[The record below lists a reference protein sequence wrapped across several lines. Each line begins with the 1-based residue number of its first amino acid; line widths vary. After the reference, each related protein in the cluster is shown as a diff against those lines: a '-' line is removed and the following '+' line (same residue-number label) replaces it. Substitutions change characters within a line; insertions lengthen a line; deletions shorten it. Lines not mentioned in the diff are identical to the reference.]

1 MNIISLLAC
10 FRPLVSAVTLR
21 HFSLIVPAILTMT
34 GSITMSGI
42 SRWAE
47 KGGSYRT
54 VNRFFAALL
63 PWNELFVTFFET
75 HLFDSTDEYILAG
88 DATTILKSG
97 KQTHG
102 IGRFFREFKAGL
114 SAA

>member
-1 MNIISLLAC
+1 MDIISLLAC

-21 HFSLIVPAILTMT
+21 HFLLIVPAIFSMT
-34 GSITMSGI
+34 GRITMSGI
-42 SRWAE
+42 SRQTE

-54 VNRFFAALL
+54 INRFFATAL
-63 PWNELFVTFFET
+63 PWGELFIKFFET
-75 HLFDSTDEYILAG
+75 HLFDSKHEYILAG

-102 IGRFFREFKAGL
+102 IGRFFREFRAKWSRA
-114 SAA
+114 